1 MGRMM
6 HGSVHPGM
14 RSTLVMTAL
23 ALGLSCCATAQT
35 TSAPAPVNNSAPAS
49 STQGPPVGLSNAQ
62 TTLTAPPTAPSST
75 PTAPDGDLTVPA
87 GTKVLLS
94 VQSPVNTK
102 TAKPGDGVYLVSTFP
117 VIVGSHV
124 LIPAGVY
131 VQGVIDQVERPGRVK
146 GRAKLLMHFTT
157 MIFPN
162 GQVVSVPGGVNNLPG
177 SDSATVKNAEGQIEQ
192 GGSKGK
198 DAGNIAKGAGAG
210 AGIGGISG
218 SVGGSPLA
226 GIGYGAAGGAAA
238 GLVYTL
244 LTRGNDIMI
253 TQGQSVEMI
262 MQRPLVLQPAQ
273 LVGINDT
280 SGRPQFPQYTPAA
293 QQQQPMPKPQHMI
306 CPPGSPGCGA

>member
-1 MGRMM
+1 MGQ
-6 HGSVHPGM
+6 HLNKYHLVAT
-14 RSTLVMTAL
+14 TLGVGLAL
-23 ALGLSCCATAQT
+23 AMPVLASTFAPPSAEAQEATTGPQQPSSATQPEPANAV
-35 TSAPAPVNNSAPAS
+35 APA
-49 STQGPPVGLSNAQ
+49 PPVGLANAQ
-62 TTLTAPPTAPSST
+62 SALSTSSAAT
-75 PTAPDGDLTVPA
+75 PDAALTVPA
-87 GTKVLLS
+87 GTKVLLA

-177 SDSATVKNAEGQIEQ
+177 SDGAHVKNAEGEIEQ
-192 GGSKGK
+192 SSNKGK
-198 DAGNIAKGAGAG
+198 DAADVAKGAAAG
-210 AGIGGISG
+210 AGLGGIA
-218 SVGGSPLA
+218 GGVDGHPYEGL
-226 GIGYGAAGGAAA
+226 GYGAAGGAAA
-238 GLVYTL
+238 GLIYTL
-244 LTRGNDIMI
+244 FTRGNDIMI
-253 TQGQSVEMI
+253 TQGQSLEMV

-280 SGRPQFPQYTPAA
+280 SGRPQFTPATM
-293 QQQQPMPKPQHMI
+293 QQQPLPKPQHI
-306 CPPGSPGCGA
+306 LCPPGGLGCG